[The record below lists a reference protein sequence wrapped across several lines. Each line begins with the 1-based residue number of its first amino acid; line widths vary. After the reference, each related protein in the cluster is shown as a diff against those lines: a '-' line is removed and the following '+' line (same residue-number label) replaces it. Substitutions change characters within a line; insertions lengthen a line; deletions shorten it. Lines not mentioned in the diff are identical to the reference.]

1 MDFSGAGAHSIL
13 AQISGEVA
21 GAEPDVHAILTTLT
35 RSLSRIRSGTWVAVL
50 MDPDPITSHVVVA
63 GDSDGPMATYMDNF
77 VKTLAGPAGT
87 PTLSISMQVIESANP
102 VLIPTT
108 TFDDFVSLLSPAG
121 QGYFVSTPPPHTLD
135 GVGVLVVPMHA
146 GGATIGTLGIFD
158 WLQQPPLTE
167 ADVVRVQV
175 VADHVGLALENARL
189 QTAVRD
195 QSERLAVV
203 GSIALAAS
211 AGQDLPLT
219 LRVVVE
225 QVTARLGVDAA
236 DILVVTGQGNE
247 LVVAASAG
255 FHTSSVP
262 NYRLPAGSWQSAPAD
277 ARPHVEHIRD
287 LDRTAPNPRRSL
299 FAREGF
305 QAFVSLPLQVRGK
318 LVGVL
323 EVYNRSA
330 AGWDQASLDFFD
342 TLGGITSIAIDYA
355 AALTRNGGTRPAAAQ
370 QPNLSDL
377 EMEIL
382 RQIVEGNTNRE
393 IAVKVHRS
401 ENTIK
406 FHVRRILEKTD
417 TVNRTEL
424 VRKATRE
431 GWL

>member
-1 MDFSGAGAHSIL
+1 MDFSGGDAHSIL
-13 AQISGEVA
+13 AQISGDVA

-50 MDPDPITSHVVVA
+50 MDPDPATSHVVVA
-63 GDSDGPMATYMDNF
+63 GDSDGPMAAYMDNF

-87 PTLSISMQVIESANP
+87 PTLTISMQVIESANP
-102 VLIPTT
+102 LLIPRTS
-108 TFDDFVSLLSPAG
+108 FEDFISLLSPVG
-121 QGYFVSTPPPHTLD
+121 QAYFASIPPPHTLD
-135 GVGVLVVPMHA
+135 AVGVLVVPMHA

-158 WLQQPPLTE
+158 WLQRPPLTE

-189 QTAVRD
+189 QSAVLD
-195 QSERLAVV
+195 QAERLAVV

-219 LRVVVE
+219 LRVIVE
-225 QVTARLGVDAA
+225 QVTARLAVDAA
-236 DILVVTGQGNE
+236 DVLIVTGHGNE

-255 FHTSSVP
+255 FQTSAIP
-262 NYRLPAGSWQSAPAD
+262 NYRLPASTWQTAPAG
-277 ARPHVEHIRD
+277 ARPHVELIRD
-287 LDRTAPNPRRSL
+287 LDRTAPNSRRSL

-305 QAFVSLPLQVRGK
+305 QTYVSLPLQVRGK
-318 LVGVL
+318 LIGVL
-323 EVYNRSA
+323 EIYNRSA
-330 AGWDQASLDFFD
+330 AGWDQSSLDFFD
-342 TLGGITSIAIDYA
+342 TLGGITCVAIDYA
-355 AALTRNGGTRPAAAQ
+355 SALTGHGGTRASAAQ
-370 QPNLSDL
+370 RPNLSDL

-382 RQIVEGNTNRE
+382 RLIVEGSTNRE
-393 IAVKVHRS
+393 IALKVHRS

-424 VRKATRE
+424 ARKATRE